1 MFNNKQTDF
10 SKANFDTLVGANT
23 EVTGNITSKGII
35 RIDGKVIGNVS
46 IQGDLFLGENSSI
59 KGDITA
65 SNIHLAGS
73 LEGNAFSSGLLK
85 LLPTSKLFG
94 DIQVKSFVCDEGSIF
109 EGSCKM
115 VDSQTSK
122 SFMVGRKK
130 DFKKSTAIDVIESDI

>member
-1 MFNNKQTDF
+1 LFNNKQTDF